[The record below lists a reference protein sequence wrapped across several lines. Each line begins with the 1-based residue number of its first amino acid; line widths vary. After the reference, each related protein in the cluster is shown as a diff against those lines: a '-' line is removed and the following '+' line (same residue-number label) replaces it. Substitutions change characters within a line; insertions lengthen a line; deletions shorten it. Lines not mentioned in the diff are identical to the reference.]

1 MFLYLTD
8 CFLPWRAQTNALAC
22 GLFQLCPK
30 FLHTNSTSHT
40 WPFSAIAELIG
51 RWSVA
56 WTNFCFLLQNLF
68 PSGRGRPGWRSS
80 VVCSL
85 FWSCYLHYLGL
96 VHLFISSCWSPC
108 LWLWTEVTCTCPV
121 FLFSTVR
128 EWWAGSLNWFL
139 TIKVCLGTPARLTE
153 HFAAAKGSSSSGH
166 TFLPFPSEHKFCCAN
181 SEN

>member
-51 RWSVA
+51 RWSIA

-80 VVCSL
+80 VFCSL

-108 LWLWTEVTCTCPV
+108 LLIVNRSYLDMSSVPLFHSQGMMSRLLELVPHNKGVPWDTSQADWALCSCQREQLLWSHIP
-121 FLFSTVR
+121 S
-128 EWWAGSLNWFL
+128 
-139 TIKVCLGTPARLTE
+139 
-153 HFAAAKGSSSSGH
+153 
-166 TFLPFPSEHKFCCAN
+166 LPFRAQVLLC
-181 SEN
+181 